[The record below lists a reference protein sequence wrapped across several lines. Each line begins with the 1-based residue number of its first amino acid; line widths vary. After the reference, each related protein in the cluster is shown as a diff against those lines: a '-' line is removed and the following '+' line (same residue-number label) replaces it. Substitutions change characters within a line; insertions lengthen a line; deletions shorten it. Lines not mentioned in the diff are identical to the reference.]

1 MKKRKTME
9 TAPTVSKSRIHPLIA
24 SAAIAIILV
33 CMVGVAA
40 ITGLLPGSRSAN
52 TPPGAPDTVQ
62 LGSAEKAAAEHDAA
76 KPAGQFNNQSNSQS
90 GSQLN
95 PQSNNPRQLAAAEAP
110 PPPAEICASCGR
122 VEGIRAVRH
131 PKKTSG
137 IGMVGGAV
145 VGGLLGNQIG
155 AGNGRILGTVAGAA
169 GGGYAGNEIEKH
181 TQTTTTYQVVVRMEN
196 GRVREFPQSASNW
209 RVGDQVRVVNGAL
222 RSRG

>member
-1 MKKRKTME
+1 ME
-9 TAPTVSKSRIHPLIA
+9 TVPKSRIHPLIA
-24 SAAIAIILV
+24 SAAVAIILV

-52 TPPGAPDTVQ
+52 TPPGTPDTAQ
-62 LGSAEKAAAEHDAA
+62 LSSSEKAAAERDAV
-76 KPAGQFNNQSNSQS
+76 KPGN
-90 GSQLN
+90 
-95 PQSNNPRQLAAAEAP
+95 QSNNPPLLASSAA
-110 PPPAEICASCGR
+110 PPPAEICASCGQ
-122 VEGIRAVRH
+122 VENIRAIKH
-131 PKKTSG
+131 AKKTSG

-181 TQTTTTYQVVVRMEN
+181 TQTTTTYEVVVRMEN
-196 GRVREFPQSASNW
+196 GRVREFPQSSSNW